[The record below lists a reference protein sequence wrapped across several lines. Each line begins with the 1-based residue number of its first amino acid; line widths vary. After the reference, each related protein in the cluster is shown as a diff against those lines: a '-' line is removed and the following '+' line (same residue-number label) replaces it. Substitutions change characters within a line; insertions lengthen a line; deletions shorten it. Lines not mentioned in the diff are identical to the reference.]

1 MGQIKKLYQ
10 DSGNVETIVSTETNA
25 VYPITASSAV
35 YHESA
40 WGTGGTGQSVS
51 SILAALNQGYLYVG
65 LATPSTNPGSYNHK
79 VFYIAGESGTYTNF
93 GGIEVSGLTILKSDG
108 NGWTADSVGISGGGG
123 GGSTSGGYIG
133 KTAVQ
138 NSAAAQALT
147 GITSLSLEGNAQ
159 RIYFGDSSH
168 YLEWDAT
175 NSAFHFSHGMYSSDF
190 VIAGGVGS
198 SGSGGGGATELKG
211 LSDVDNNL
219 AKTEGSVL
227 YCNGTTWTNKILALK
242 DLSDVNNS
250 LNPAAKNVLWYDT
263 TSSKWD
269 AHALTYTD
277 ITDFPALG
285 TSSGFLKYTYSG
297 GSGSWSL
304 ANGTVTLTN
313 VMGQA
318 TGRTRIV
325 TIDGTDVY
333 APSSGGSSG
342 TLYLGS
348 QGHSSSLSDV
358 SSSTFQNG
366 QVLYYTGGQWTNA
379 SLDIADIG
387 LPSSMSGS
395 SGYLYYTNGS
405 GWSLTSGGGGGSS
418 TDTWRGIQ
426 VNGNTFKSTATSS
439 GVMNFEAGANVSITT
454 SGNTITIAASGGS
467 SGSGVTISNLYTP
480 GQDVLYHTLVTIN
493 NGTAYNV
500 VVPEASTT
508 SWGTLSI
515 TTQSLS
521 GLKTF
526 TDGLGVGSSSHTL
539 TWDNANSRFVF
550 NGNLYVTGNIVATGA
565 VTAGA

>member
-10 DSGNVETIVSTETNA
+10 DNGNVETIVSTETNA

-40 WGTGGTGQSVS
+40 WGIEGTGQSVS

-93 GGIEVSGLTILKSDG
+93 GDIEVSGLTILKSDG

-123 GGSTSGGYIG
+123 GTGSGYIG

-325 TIDGTDVY
+325 TIDGTDIY
-333 APSSGGSSG
+333 APSSG
-342 TLYLGS
+342 
-348 QGHSSSLSDV
+348 
-358 SSSTFQNG
+358 ST
-366 QVLYYTGGQWTNA
+366 
-379 SLDIADIG
+379 SIA
-387 LPSSMSGS
+387 
-395 SGYLYYTNGS
+395 N
-405 GWSLTSGGGGGSS
+405 LTSIGDVEDVNYNNDGKCLTYHHTSNGGYWAADTTPGGGSS

-426 VNGNTFKSTATSS
+426 VNGLTFKSNATSS
-439 GVMNFEAGANVSITT
+439 GVMNFEAGTNVSLTT
-454 SGNTITIAASGGS
+454 SGNTITITASGGS

-480 GQDVLYHTLVTIN
+480 SQGVLSHTLVTIN

-508 SWGTLSI
+508 NWGTLSI

-539 TWDNANSRFVF
+539 TWDNTNSRFVF